1 MKVQLWHRRHAMML
15 AGQLPEHHDDA
26 MAVLCLTMDL
36 VQEFLSGEQ
45 DEPEPA
51 KRPTLTIVP
60 IGGDERA

>member
-1 MKVQLWHRRHAMML
+1 MML

-36 VQEFLSGEQ
+36 VDEFLSGKQ

-51 KRPTLTIVP
+51 KRPTLTVAPIV
-60 IGGDERA
+60 ER